1 MVVVESQKSKVV
13 VMVESQKSKVV
24 IMVGERE
31 SCRDERES
39 FSMFLFNKVCFSLL
53 LTHGKTNTLNSV
65 CLLF

>member
-13 VMVESQKSKVV
+13 VMVELQKSKVV
-24 IMVGERE
+24 IMVG
-31 SCRDERES
+31 ERES